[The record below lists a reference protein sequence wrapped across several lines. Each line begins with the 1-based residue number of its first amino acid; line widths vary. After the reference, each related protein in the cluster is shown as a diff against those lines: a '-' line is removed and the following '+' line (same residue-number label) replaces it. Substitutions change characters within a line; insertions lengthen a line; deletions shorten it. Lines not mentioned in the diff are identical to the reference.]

1 MSIPIE
7 VYEIKQREE
16 GNKGKVK
23 EDGNIYFYLT
33 FLQLLGFKNSIWCAH
48 VAYYKLFVGCLQS

>member
-1 MSIPIE
+1 MSISIE

-23 EDGNIYFYLT
+23 EDGDIYFYLW
-33 FLQLLGFKNSIWCAH
+33 FKNIIWCAH
-48 VAYYKLFVGCLQS
+48 VAYYKLFGGYLQS